1 MPITVDITKNEL
13 VPFVEQFLNSLS
25 RGEKAL
31 VLGLSGDL
39 GAGKTTFTQTLAQL
53 LGVAETVQSPT
64 FVVMKRYNTQHH
76 TFKKLIHIDA
86 YRLHSGQEL
95 LSLGFNNWKKD
106 PETIIVIEWPEQVGD
121 TITPTEHL
129 MFNHADN
136 ENIREVKRIII

>member
-25 RGEKAL
+25 KGESAL

-53 LGVAETVQSPT
+53 LGVVEIVQSPT
-64 FVVMKRYNTQHH
+64 FVVMKRYDTKHH
-76 TFKKLIHIDA
+76 TFKTLIHIDA

-95 LSLGFNNWKKD
+95 LSLGFENLKND
-106 PETIIVIEWPEQVGD
+106 PETLIVIEWPEQVGD
-121 TITPTEHL
+121 CIIPTE
-129 MFNHADN
+129 
-136 ENIREVKRIII
+136 R